1 MVSGMETEASRTLA
15 VHYPWHAS
23 VWDHLAGLL
32 QADRLPHAILLS
44 GVGGIGKFRFGQAL
58 AQSILCE
65 SPRQTLACGQCRYC
79 QLNAAGSHP
88 DFKMLVPD
96 EGAKQIK
103 IDQVREA
110 AHFLSQT
117 SQQGGFKVA
126 LIAPAEAMNL
136 NATNALLKTLE
147 EPTDRTVL
155 ILVTESLG
163 SLLATVRSRCQVFPM
178 EAPGL
183 DQTKSWLQSVIGE
196 RKDTDEL
203 LKFAAG
209 RPLKALQIHES
220 GELETLKGMESDL
233 QALLTGRTNAIRLS
247 EQWGQRDIESIL
259 AWLSSQ
265 LSSLIKLKM
274 LGSSSSVWQPV
285 LVGLNLSKAY
295 TLYDKILESL
305 VQFKRGHNP
314 NKQLLLEDLLLDI
327 SRISGLNSL

>member
-1 MVSGMETEASRTLA
+1 MVSSVEAEASRTLA
-15 VHYPWHAS
+15 VHYPWHAE
-23 VWDHLAGLL
+23 VWDRLAGLL
-32 QADRLPHAILLS
+32 KADRLPHALLLS
-44 GVGGIGKFRFGQAL
+44 GVGGVGKFRFGQAL

-65 SPRQTLACGQCRYC
+65 SPRQTLACGQCRHC
-79 QLNAAGSHP
+79 QLNLAGSHP
-88 DFKMLVPD
+88 DFKVLVPE
-96 EGAKQIK
+96 EGARQIK

-117 SQQGGFKVA
+117 SQQGGYKVA

-147 EPTDRTVL
+147 EPTERTVL

-178 EAPGL
+178 QAPGL
-183 DQTKSWLQSVIGE
+183 DQAKRWLQSVIGE
-196 RKDTDEL
+196 RSDSDEL

-220 GELETLKGMESDL
+220 GELDTLKTMESDL
-233 QALLTGRTNAIRLS
+233 QALLLGRTNAIRLA

-259 AWLSSQ
+259 AWLSGQ
-265 LSSLIKLKM
+265 LSGLIKAKM
-274 LGSSSSVWQPV
+274 SEGASSPDWQPV
-285 LVGLNLSKAY
+285 LAGLSLPKAY
-295 TLYDKILESL
+295 GLYDRVLESL

-327 SRISGLNSL
+327 SRI